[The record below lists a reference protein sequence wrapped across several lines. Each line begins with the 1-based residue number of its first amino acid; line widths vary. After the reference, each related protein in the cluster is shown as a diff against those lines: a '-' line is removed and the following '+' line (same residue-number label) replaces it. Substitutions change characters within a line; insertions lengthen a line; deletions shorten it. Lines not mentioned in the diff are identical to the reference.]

1 MKIATPSHVRR
12 ITGVLAGGL
21 LAGLAMVAGPVG
33 SASAQG
39 CTTTWR
45 APVSGTWGTSSS
57 WTNGVPTS
65 ASMAC
70 LPASGSSYSVLGTGR
85 LHAAGLSVGSHARL
99 TLQSGPFT
107 GGAAL
112 TVGGYGLSNAGTLDS
127 ADTVGYGS
135 YLGVD
140 PGATLSNTG
149 TVRVYGRVHLDANVV
164 NASSGTL
171 QASPWGPN
179 DQGYVRALRNDGGI
193 LRVDPQA
200 RLRLDRLDSLSTS
213 GELGAGTYDVEGSVT
228 LGTSQ
233 APRVLTNSA
242 DVTFTRSGAVTDAEG
257 NDVFGLLATNRVGGT
272 LHLVRSTKTFLRT
285 LTNLGDLSLSGATLR
300 APGYIQAAG
309 ITTVASGSDL
319 GGGPVDVSGGSLV
332 AGGTITGDLRN
343 SALVRLDDAG
353 ATRLHVAGTYTQTSD
368 GILGTYVGT
377 TPVTCTA
384 GPQPASCL
392 QVDGAVTLDGT
403 LGVMVDP
410 AASPTVGATY
420 VLSTT
425 PVSTTGRF
433 QTVLPTFG
441 PVPSGY
447 GILPSSYA
455 RTVTLKVSRLPA
467 P

>member
-1 MKIATPSHVRR
+1 MKVATPSRARR
-12 ITGVLAGGL
+12 ISGVLAGGL

-45 APVSGTWGTSSS
+45 APVSGTWDTSSS

-70 LPASGSSYSVLGTGR
+70 LPTYGPSYSVLGTGR
-85 LHAAGLSVGSHARL
+85 LAAAGLYVGSHARL
-99 TLQSGPFT
+99 TLQSGPFS

-112 TVGGYGLSNAGTLDS
+112 TVGGNGLTNAGTIDS

-140 PGATLSNTG
+140 PGATLTNTG
-149 TVRVYGRVHLDANVV
+149 TVKLYGRVQLDAKVV
-164 NASSGTL
+164 NSSSGTV
-171 QASPWGPN
+171 QVSPWGPG
-179 DQGYVRALRNDGGI
+179 DRGYLRELRNDGGS

-200 RLRLDRLDSLSTS
+200 RLRLDRLDSISTS

-242 DVTFTRSGAVTDAEG
+242 DVTFTRSGAVTDAYG
-257 NDVFGLLATNRVGGT
+257 NDVFGLLSTNTVGGT
-272 LHLVRSTKTFLRT
+272 LRLVRSSSTFLRT
-285 LTNLGDLSLSGATLR
+285 LTNLGDLRLSGATLR
-300 APGYIQAAG
+300 APGYVQAAG
-309 ITTVASGSDL
+309 ITTLASGSDL

-343 SALVRLDDAG
+343 SALLRLDDAG
-353 ATRLHVAGTYTQTSD
+353 ATRLRVTGTYTQASD

-377 TPVTCTA
+377 KPVTCAA
-384 GPQPASCL
+384 GTQPASCL
-392 QVDGAVTLDGT
+392 QVGGAVTLDGT
-403 LGVMVDP
+403 LGVMVDS
-410 AASPTVGATY
+410 AASPAVGATY

-455 RTVTLKVSRLPA
+455 RSVTLKVSRLPA